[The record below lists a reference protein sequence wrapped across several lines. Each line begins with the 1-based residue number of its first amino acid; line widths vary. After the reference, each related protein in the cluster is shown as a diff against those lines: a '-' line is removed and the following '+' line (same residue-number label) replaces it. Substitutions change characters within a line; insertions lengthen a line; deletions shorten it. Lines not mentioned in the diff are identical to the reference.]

1 MAKSSTK
8 TTEKIEKK
16 EKPVKVTSKKI
27 LSNKFLIEVKKQKK
41 AKKDKNAPKKA
52 ISSFIWF
59 TMTRRAGLKIEMPN
73 LNNKEII
80 SKMSKEWGVLTAEE
94 KIPYVTMAANDKI
107 RNLTEKA
114 AFEKIHQNGN
124 GTEVTKQSPSKAK
137 ETKSATKVEPDV
149 KKPESAAAE
158 DEDEDDDE
166 DESKGDE
173 IDIENDDE

>member
-8 TTEKIEKK
+8 ATEKIEKK

-27 LSNKFLIEVKKQKK
+27 LSNKFQIEVKKQKK

-94 KIPYVTMAANDKI
+94 KIPYVNMASNDKI

-114 AFEKIHQNGN
+114 AYEKIQLNGN
-124 GTEVTKQSPSKAK
+124 GTEVTKQSPCKAK
-137 ETKSATKVEPDV
+137 ETKSATKAVPEV
-149 KKPESAAAE
+149 KKPESE
-158 DEDEDDDE
+158 DADADDDE
-166 DESKGDE
+166 DEEESEGDE